1 GTHRD
6 LRQRQASP
14 VHYRGA
20 QLAARMIHAGIQ
32 ESLQIWIV
40 VMAFLSPSGDRY
52 LERMPYAF
60 TTEAKCEEFA
70 RPVLKSHY
78 QRIPGLYWY
87 CQNVPVN
94 P

>member
-1 GTHRD
+1 
-6 LRQRQASP
+6 
-14 VHYRGA
+14 
-20 QLAARMIHAGIQ
+20 MIHSAYQ
-32 ESLQIWIV
+32 STLQIWIV

-70 RPVLKSHY
+70 RPVLKDHY
-78 QRIPGLYWY
+78 ERIPGLYWY
-87 CQNVPVN
+87 CQDVPVN